1 MARNRAVIQRPAEI
15 RLLASPVRQ
24 EIVDTLEALGGNAP
38 VAAIAAALGRPS
50 DGLYYH
56 LRILV
61 KGGLLEELPD
71 AGDGRR
77 YRTRARPSERLRL
90 RYEPGRTPNA
100 RAVTRVIGGMLRTT
114 KRDFEAALADP
125 DVVTEGPRRALRASR
140 VKGWVSPAD
149 LAELNRLQARAMAL
163 LRHDREPGD
172 AQLMSLTWVLAPV
185 RARPSRR

>member
-1 MARNRAVIQRPAEI
+1 
-15 RLLASPVRQ
+15 VRQ

-38 VAAIAAALGRPS
+38 VAAIASALGRPS

-71 AGDGRR
+71 AGDGMR
-77 YRTRARPSERLRL
+77 YRTRARGPERLRL

-100 RAVTRVIGGMLRTT
+100 RAVTRVIRGMLRTT

-125 DVVTEGPRRALRASR
+125 EVVTEGPQRALRASR
-140 VKGWVSPAD
+140 VKGWVSPSD
-149 LAELNRLQARAMAL
+149 LAELNRLHARASAL
-163 LRHDREPGD
+163 LRRNRKPRDG
-172 AQLMSLTWVLAPV
+172 QLMSLTWVLAPI

>member
-77 YRTRARPSERLRL
+77 YRTRASPSERMRL

-100 RAVTRVIGGMLRTT
+100 RAVTRVIGGMLRSTR
-114 KRDFEAALADP
+114 RDFEAALADP
-125 DVVTEGPRRALRASR
+125 EVVTEGPHRALRASR
-140 VKGWVSPAD
+140 VKGWVSPSE
-149 LAELNRLQARAMAL
+149 LAELNRLQAKAIAL
-163 LRHDREPGD
+163 LRRNRKPRG

-185 RARPSRR
+185 EARPPRR

>member
-1 MARNRAVIQRPAEI
+1 MARNPAVIQRPAEI
-15 RLLASPVRQ
+15 KLLASPVRQ
-24 EIVDTLEALGGNAP
+24 EILDTLEALGGNAA
-38 VAAIAAALGRPS
+38 VASIASALGRPS

-71 AGDGRR
+71 EGEGRR
-77 YRTRARPSERLRL
+77 YRTRASRSERMRL
-90 RYEPGRTPNA
+90 RYEPGKTPNA

-114 KRDFEAALADP
+114 KRDFDAALADP
-125 DVVTEGPRRALRASR
+125 EAVTDGPHRALHAARA
-140 VKGWVSPAD
+140 KGWVSPSD

-163 LRHDREPGD
+163 LRRNPKPRG

-185 RARPSRR
+185 QARPSRR

>member
-15 RLLASPVRQ
+15 QLLASAVRQ
-24 EIVDTLEALGGNAP
+24 EIVDTLEALGGIAP

-71 AGDGRR
+71 TGEGTR
-77 YRTRARPSERLRL
+77 YRTRAPRSERLRL
-90 RYEPGRTPNA
+90 RYEPGRTRNA
-100 RAVTRVIGGMLRTT
+100 RAVTQVIGGMLRTT
-114 KRDFEAALADP
+114 RRDFEAALADP
-125 DVVTEGPRRALRASR
+125 EVVTEGPHRALRAAR
-140 VKGWVSPAD
+140 TKGWVSPAD
-149 LAELNRLQARAMAL
+149 LAELNRLHARAMAL
-163 LRHDREPGD
+163 LHGKRKPRD

-185 RARPSRR
+185 QARPSRR

>member
-15 RLLASPVRQ
+15 RILTSPVRQ

-71 AGDGRR
+71 TGDGRR
-77 YRTRARPSERLRL
+77 YRTRARGSERLRL

-114 KRDFEAALADP
+114 RRDFEAALADP
-125 DVVTEGPRRALRASR
+125 EVVTEGPQRALRASR
-140 VKGWVSPAD
+140 VKGWVSPSD
-149 LAELNRLQARAMAL
+149 LAELNRLQARAIAL
-163 LRHDREPGD
+163 LRRNRKPRDG
-172 AQLMSLTWVLAPV
+172 QLMSLTWVLAPV